1 MSKKKSQPTEAWIKK
16 MIKDEEEGIKKYSG
30 KVGFSKQ
37 TKDERSHLKKLQTQ
51 LKKVKN

>member
-1 MSKKKSQPTEAWIKK
+1 MPKKKTQPTEAWIRK

-37 TKDERSHLKKLQTQ
+37 ASQEKQHLKKLQTQ
-51 LKKVKN
+51 LKKVK